1 MAFGEKKQREG
12 SKTSTLCGGGS
23 HHCKSNTAEV
33 LHEKGVLSERESST
47 ASFSVPQ
54 SCSPPV
60 VPMCMIEGQPLAQH
74 SLPQQVLYFI
84 PSSSAPKTAQNF
96 CHARPLKI
104 SP

>member
-23 HHCKSNTAEV
+23 HHCKSNTAEA
-33 LHEKGVLSERESST
+33 VLSERESST

-60 VPMCMIEGQPLAQH
+60 VPMCTIEGQPLAQH